1 MASVKKKDPMP
12 PFTHTLDWW
21 EHPDTGVRFDNPRYE
36 THPDPTGKPTDVV
49 VWTGHC
55 CVDSCH
61 ETFRSAHRLPPDGY
75 PKGMPTPQRLSRMT
89 RTRCEYHARLAQNRG
104 EDWGPPET
112 GTVFEGT
119 DGREWIL
126 QAYAEVPTLTGGV
139 FTTAVWEGACV
150 VPGCSASLEWRTR
163 AQPLGRP
170 LQGNPPRYCHAH
182 HGGRLGEAPSA
193 QEREW
198 FAEKNAAKK
207 ERWVAICAE
216 GRKKAAQA
224 RKEKYEKAGPEE
236 KTRMALERA
245 ARVKKWSDACIQ
257 GRREARAR
265 RKEEEAHLPFEEQE
279 RIKAEKRA
287 KIKPWLEACAKG
299 RVARSLAYQTAG
311 AEEKARLMA
320 DALAKVNAPTVNA
333 PTANAP
339 APAPTASAPAPAPTA
354 NAPAP
359 RQPVTVSAP
368 PVTAS
373 APPPTA
379 AEVEGVRARREAN
392 AVYNLLAAHTAPATP
407 TPENISPEYLALYR
421 WVAKRI
427 GKEPVFGIKTPPPTP
442 ADASAIVALFER
454 MPLAVTLEWEG
465 AWRMAHRVVKN
476 LHTDRQLANREE
488 ARVNVREQAFN
499 DAFGWQPGHNCY
511 WRPTEEK
518 LLEKALKESKP
529 ELVRASATLDR
540 VRKQV
545 EELPVRALTE
555 DVAQAEVDLM
565 AQEIEAEEA
574 LARVQERRKPMQD
587 RKAEFD
593 AEKKTAEEKHKREMA
608 EAEYFRKI
616 DAAERAANPPKAKT
630 ADDENSYYE

>member
-359 RQPVTVSAP
+359 RQPVRV
-368 PVTAS
+368 
-373 APPPTA
+373 PTD
-379 AEVEGVRARREAN
+379 AELDA
-392 AVYNLLAAHTAPATP
+392 LMTAPRKP
-407 TPENISPEYLALYR
+407 T
-421 WVAKRI
+421 
-427 GKEPVFGIKTPPPTP
+427 F
-442 ADASAIVALFER
+442 
-454 MPLAVTLEWEG
+454 
-465 AWRMAHRVVKN
+465 
-476 LHTDRQLANREE
+476 
-488 ARVNVREQAFN
+488 
-499 DAFGWQPGHNCY
+499 
-511 WRPTEEK
+511 
-518 LLEKALKESKP
+518 
-529 ELVRASATLDR
+529 
-540 VRKQV
+540 
-545 EELPVRALTE
+545 
-555 DVAQAEVDLM
+555 
-565 AQEIEAEEA
+565 EEA
-574 LARVQERRKPMQD
+574 LAVVEASAKAFCLTAEAQSWAEGAVRDIEKELQKSKPLLQHVYKKLD
-587 RKAEFD
+587 ECYD
-593 AEKKTAEEKHKREMA
+593 AEEAAPTDEDLCVCEQRTAKVKQVVLCIKTFRAPLEKMLADKKKERDRVAKLDRESNAAFEASRANRYRGEEND
-608 EAEYFRKI
+608 Y
-616 DAAERAANPPKAKT
+616 NP
-630 ADDENSYYE
+630 

>member
-1 MASVKKKDPMP
+1 MDDRSEYGSEDEENADEGGSFEERKARFAEPIA
-12 PFTHTLDWW
+12 PFTETLTEWQHPHTHVWFANPTP
-21 EHPDTGVRFDNPRYE
+21 ETNPDTYGVLTE
-36 THPDPTGKPTDVV
+36 VV
-49 VWTGHC
+49 VWEGQ
-55 CVDSCH
+55 CVADGCSN
-61 ETFRSAHRLPPDGY
+61 TFLVAHRLPPPGY
-75 PKGMPTPQRLSRMT
+75 PPNMPTPRMMRGLHREHCDFHVRGVKPNLPPEKRPPLHAFTEKGSGRRWEPAEYRTQTLLTGREGVLGVWDSECIVPDCGEFVEYVGVARENGTPMRLSARKPEY
-89 RTRCEYHARLAQNRG
+89 CETHKFGRG
-104 EDWGPPET
+104 GRHPATPKQAAWFKERNKGRRDHWL
-112 GTVFEGT
+112 TVLKA
-119 DGREWIL
+119 GRE
-126 QAYAEVPTLTGGV
+126 
-139 FTTAVWEGACV
+139 
-150 VPGCSASLEWRTR
+150 
-163 AQPLGRP
+163 
-170 LQGNPPRYCHAH
+170 
-182 HGGRLGEAPSA
+182 
-193 QEREW
+193 
-198 FAEKNAAKK
+198 
-207 ERWVAICAE
+207 
-216 GRKKAAQA
+216 KAAQN
-224 RKEKYEKAGPEE
+224 RKEKYENASPEE
-236 KTRMALERA
+236 RLQLAALKKEQMKPWLEACA
-245 ARVKKWSDACIQ
+245 A
-257 GRREARAR
+257 GREK
-265 RKEEEAHLPFEEQE
+265 RKAAYVAATPEEQV
-279 RIKAEKRA
+279 RIRAEGRA

-299 RVARSLAYQTAG
+299 RVLRSAAYQA
-311 AEEKARLMA
+311 ASPEKQARMLA
-320 DALAKVNAPTVNA
+320 DALAVVNATHGTPA
-333 PTANAP
+333 KPKATA
-339 APAPTASAPAPAPTA
+339 
-354 NAPAP
+354 
-359 RQPVTVSAP
+359 SAP

-593 AEKKTAEEKHKREMA
+593 AEKKAAEQKHKREMA
-608 EAEYFRKI
+608 EAEEFRKI